1 MLAGRWCAVGMH
13 VVPENVPECVY
24 SCDLCCGWGGGGTG
38 KSGLDGM
45 QCVEEF
51 IFKSEAG
58 RRQERMP
65 EFNGVSDEDG
75 FGVLG
80 EDAITS
86 VVEKGRAQVEAFQG
100 SEVPRASDSGFMMD
114 KDVAASGAQGSSIE
128 VVGAKEGMPCG
139 WGLWC

>member
-1 MLAGRWCAVGMH
+1 
-13 VVPENVPECVY
+13 
-24 SCDLCCGWGGGGTG
+24 
-38 KSGLDGM
+38 
-45 QCVEEF
+45 
-51 IFKSEAG
+51 
-58 RRQERMP
+58 MP
-65 EFNGVSDEDG
+65 EFDGISDEDG

-86 VVEKGRAQVEAFQG
+86 VVEKGGAQVEAFQG
-100 SEVPRASDSGFMMD
+100 AEVPRASDSGFMMD